1 VPSVVRRSAERRD
14 LLADHPQGVWED
26 LAILLRAKARDAH
39 DASSRYL
46 RNSASDASVH
56 LFFWFPTLVLDAPLY
71 TYDVQTGE
79 LASVERLTLNVSVDT
94 FNGVF
99 DDYVDIVT
107 VAGLD
112 SLVTDYNEAA
122 EDIARRMTNH
132 VETVLLAVARNQ
144 AENLR
149 NADLAAEG
157 S

>member
-1 VPSVVRRSAERRD
+1 M
-14 LLADHPQGVWED
+14 
-26 LAILLRAKARDAH
+26 
-39 DASSRYL
+39 
-46 RNSASDASVH
+46 H

-157 S
+157 SKLGRPG